1 MNRFPSL
8 KNHLSGFLP
17 AVAATS
23 PREWL
28 RVSIGAALGL
38 LTCLLLTQRLFH
50 EVELSHLF
58 GPLAA
63 SAVLLFAVPSGALAQ
78 PWSVMVSYLIVALLA
93 ITLTLCLGSSIPVC
107 ALALGLGMLSMSIL
121 RCLHPPAGALSL
133 CVVLSEELIH
143 QQGYMLLIPILAMI
157 GSLLACALIYNNLTG
172 ARYPKRAER
181 TDLHHT
187 RDPLPEYRVGISGDD
202 LEHALQDFG
211 EFVDITRDD
220 LARLIHATER
230 YALKRNMGAMLAEQ
244 IMSRDLRCVSP
255 QATREQALKMLLHH
269 HLRSLPVLNAQQQLI
284 GIVSLIDL
292 VTRPRRRLLSW
303 RPGRSVRV
311 SEVMSSP
318 VRTIDSKAHVVE
330 LIPLL
335 SSQGLHCLPVV
346 ENGALV
352 GIITQTDLI
361 AALQRD
367 VMERLG

>member
-1 MNRFPSL
+1 MIARLSL
-8 KNHLSGFLP
+8 KNRLSGFLP
-17 AVAATS
+17 AVAATP

-38 LTCLLLTQRLFH
+38 LLALLAGQQLFPTIH
-50 EVELSHLF
+50 LSHLF
-58 GPLAA
+58 GPFAA

-78 PWSVMVSYLIVALLA
+78 PWSLLASYLLITVLA
-93 ITLTLCLGSSIPVC
+93 ITIVLFLGNSIPAC
-107 ALALGLGMLSMSIL
+107 ALVLGLGLLGMSIL

-133 CVVLSEELIH
+133 CILLSEELVR
-143 QQGYMLLIPILAMI
+143 QQGYMLVIPVMSMA
-157 GSLLACALIYNNLTG
+157 GVLLLCALLYNNLTG

-181 TDLHHT
+181 ADLHHT
-187 RDPLPEYRVGISGDD
+187 NDPLPEYRVGISDDD

-211 EFVDITRDD
+211 GFVDITRDD

-244 IMSRDLRCVSP
+244 IMSRDLRCVAP
-255 QATREQALKMLLHH
+255 QTTREQALKMLLHH
-269 HLRSLPVLNAQQQLI
+269 RLRSLPVLNAQQQLI

-292 VTRPRRRLLSW
+292 VARPARRRLLSW

-311 SEVMSSP
+311 SEVMSTP

-335 SSQGLHCLPVV
+335 SSQGLHCLPVLD
-346 ENGALV
+346 NGALV

-367 VMERLG
+367 VMER